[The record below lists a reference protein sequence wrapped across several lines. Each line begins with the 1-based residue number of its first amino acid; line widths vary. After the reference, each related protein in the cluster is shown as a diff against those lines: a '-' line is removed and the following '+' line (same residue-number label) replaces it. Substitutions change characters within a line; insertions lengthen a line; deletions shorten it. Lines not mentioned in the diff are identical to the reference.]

1 SWRARRKTHAALLSG
16 PKGIGRLETAAVLY
30 AHSRGAVYLSSQII
44 QYSTSFSPFSAI
56 IFWNCATIL
65 SRRAITAFTSSLV
78 RYFFVFSVNSF
89 ASSVFSFPNN
99 CRSQRTR
106 SLGSFTSL
114 LKRNARVKSI
124 LQIFQFSPIC
134 TLVRLGSES
143 DTN

>member
-30 AHSRGAVYLSSQII
+30 AHSRGAVYLSSQVF
-44 QYSTSFSPFSAI
+44 QYSTSLSPFSAI

-78 RYFFVFSVNSF
+78 RYFFVFSVSSL
-89 ASSVFSFPNN
+89 ASSAFNFSNN

-114 LKRNARVKSI
+114 LRRNPRLKSI
-124 LQIFQFSPIC
+124 LQICQFSPIS
-134 TLVRLGSES
+134 TLVRLGSVSE
-143 DTN
+143 TN